1 MNLVAAIN
9 VQPIN
14 FVTTALVISLY
25 QIPLY
30 HMETSLAVILRAIMH
45 TAKDMADT

>member
-9 VQPIN
+9 VQPIE

-25 QIPLY
+25 
-30 HMETSLAVILRAIMH
+30 HMDTSLAVILRAIMH